1 MKNYRFS
8 MITFYAF
15 APLLV
20 IARIIQQFLLIDSN
34 TGFYVT
40 DFEGIAAVISW
51 LFAAFPLILILI
63 TALGTKEKVTT
74 PTRSLSLGCASFA
87 LGAALFFDSAVS
99 LSNAA
104 KGGLTIAIAI
114 SAFAAAT
121 CFIWHGLSLVA
132 DIKFANAMMIFPVI
146 WGLINLIAQFIR
158 YTGQSAI
165 VDYKISIVTLCFVL
179 YSMLT
184 QSKIIVGK
192 SSKNQSAIMLSAGLS
207 TALFCMIDTLPT
219 FIATII
225 GQANNLIH
233 DKSIVSPTV
242 FIYGIY
248 ILIFIHL
255 LKNGHSADE
264 ESNEIDDSEIS
275 DDVDEINNVNIG
287 DGSEIA
293 TDNAE

>member
-1 MKNYRFS
+1 

-20 IARIIQQFLLIDSN
+20 IARIIQQFLLIDSK

-40 DFEGIAAVISW
+40 EFEGIAAVISW

-63 TALGTKEKVTT
+63 TALGTKVKVTA
-74 PTRSLSLGCASFA
+74 PTRSLSLGCASFV

-104 KGGLTIAIAI
+104 KGGLTIALAI
-114 SAFAAAT
+114 SAFAAAI
-121 CFIWHGLSLVA
+121 CFVWHGLSLVT
-132 DIKFANAMMIFPVI
+132 DIKFANAMMIFPVV

-158 YTGQSAI
+158 CTGQSAI
-165 VDYKISIVTLCFVL
+165 IDYKISIVTLCFVL

-184 QSKIIVGK
+184 QSKIVVGK
-192 SSKNQSAIMLSAGLS
+192 SSKNQSAIMLLVGLS

-248 ILIFIHL
+248 ILLFIHL
-255 LKNGHSADE
+255 LKNDDSADE
-264 ESNEIDDSEIS
+264 EIDGNVDEIS
-275 DDVDEINNVNIG
+275 DDKINDDNETV
-287 DGSEIA
+287 

>member
-1 MKNYRFS
+1 
-8 MITFYAF
+8 
-15 APLLV
+15 
-20 IARIIQQFLLIDSN
+20 
-34 TGFYVT
+34 
-40 DFEGIAAVISW
+40 
-51 LFAAFPLILILI
+51 
-63 TALGTKEKVTT
+63 
-74 PTRSLSLGCASFA
+74 
-87 LGAALFFDSAVS
+87 
-99 LSNAA
+99 
-104 KGGLTIAIAI
+104 
-114 SAFAAAT
+114 
-121 CFIWHGLSLVA
+121 
-132 DIKFANAMMIFPVI
+132 
-146 WGLINLIAQFIR
+146 
-158 YTGQSAI
+158 
-165 VDYKISIVTLCFVL
+165 
-179 YSMLT
+179 
-184 QSKIIVGK
+184 
-192 SSKNQSAIMLSAGLS
+192 MLSVGLS

>member
-1 MKNYRFS
+1 

-20 IARIIQQFLLIDSN
+20 IARIIQQFLFIDSK

-63 TALGTKEKVTT
+63 TALGTKVKVTA
-74 PTRSLSLGCASFA
+74 PTRSLSLGCASFV

-104 KGGLTIAIAI
+104 KGGLTIALAI
-114 SAFAAAT
+114 SAFAAAI
-121 CFIWHGLSLVA
+121 CFVWHGLSLVT
-132 DIKFANAMMIFPVI
+132 DIKFANAMMIFPVV

-158 YTGQSAI
+158 CTGQSAI
-165 VDYKISIVTLCFVL
+165 IDYKISIVTLCFVL

-184 QSKIIVGK
+184 QSKIVVGK
-192 SSKNQSAIMLSAGLS
+192 SSKNQSAIMLLVGLS

-248 ILIFIHL
+248 ILLFIHL
-255 LKNGHSADE
+255 LKNDDSADE
-264 ESNEIDDSEIS
+264 EIDGNVDEIS
-275 DDVDEINNVNIG
+275 DDKINDDNETV
-287 DGSEIA
+287 

>member
-1 MKNYRFS
+1 
-8 MITFYAF
+8 
-15 APLLV
+15 
-20 IARIIQQFLLIDSN
+20 
-34 TGFYVT
+34 
-40 DFEGIAAVISW
+40 
-51 LFAAFPLILILI
+51 
-63 TALGTKEKVTT
+63 
-74 PTRSLSLGCASFA
+74 
-87 LGAALFFDSAVS
+87 
-99 LSNAA
+99 
-104 KGGLTIAIAI
+104 
-114 SAFAAAT
+114 
-121 CFIWHGLSLVA
+121 
-132 DIKFANAMMIFPVI
+132 MMIFPVI

-158 YTGQSAI
+158 CTGQSAI

>member
-20 IARIIQQFLLIDSN
+20 IARIIQQFLLIDSK

-40 DFEGIAAVISW
+40 EFEGIAAVISW

-63 TALGTKEKVTT
+63 TALGTKVKVTA
-74 PTRSLSLGCASFA
+74 PTRSLSLGCASFM

-104 KGGLTIAIAI
+104 KGGLTIALAI
-114 SAFAAAT
+114 SAFAAAI
-121 CFIWHGLSLVA
+121 CFVWHGLSLVT
-132 DIKFANAMMIFPVI
+132 DIKFANAMMIFPVV

-158 YTGQSAI
+158 CTGQSAI
-165 VDYKISIVTLCFVL
+165 IDYKISIVTLCFVL

-184 QSKIIVGK
+184 QSKIVVGK
-192 SSKNQSAIMLSAGLS
+192 SSKNQSAIMLLVGLS

-248 ILIFIHL
+248 ILLFIHL
-255 LKNGHSADE
+255 LKNDDSADE
-264 ESNEIDDSEIS
+264 EIDGNVDEIS
-275 DDVDEINNVNIG
+275 DDKINDDNETV
-287 DGSEIA
+287 

>member
-1 MKNYRFS
+1 

-20 IARIIQQFLLIDSN
+20 IARIIQQFLLIDSK

-40 DFEGIAAVISW
+40 EFEGIAAVISW

-63 TALGTKEKVTT
+63 TALGTKVKVTA
-74 PTRSLSLGCASFA
+74 PTRSLSLGCASFV

-104 KGGLTIAIAI
+104 KGGLTIALAI
-114 SAFAAAT
+114 SAFAAAI
-121 CFIWHGLSLVA
+121 CFVWHGLSLVT
-132 DIKFANAMMIFPVI
+132 DIKFANAMMIFPVV

-158 YTGQSAI
+158 CTGQSAI
-165 VDYKISIVTLCFVL
+165 IDYKISIVTLCFVL

-184 QSKIIVGK
+184 QSKIVVGK
-192 SSKNQSAIMLSAGLS
+192 SSKNQSAIMLSVGLS

-248 ILIFIHL
+248 ILLFIHL
-255 LKNGHSADE
+255 LKNDDSADE
-264 ESNEIDDSEIS
+264 EIDGNVDEIS
-275 DDVDEINNVNIG
+275 DDKINDDNETV
-287 DGSEIA
+287 

>member
-1 MKNYRFS
+1 

-20 IARIIQQFLLIDSN
+20 IARIIQQFLLIDSK

-40 DFEGIAAVISW
+40 EFEGIAAVISW

-63 TALGTKEKVTT
+63 TALGTKVKVTA
-74 PTRSLSLGCASFA
+74 PTRSLLLGCASFV

-104 KGGLTIAIAI
+104 KGGLTIALAI
-114 SAFAAAT
+114 SAFAAAI
-121 CFIWHGLSLVA
+121 CFVWHGLSLVT
-132 DIKFANAMMIFPVI
+132 DIKFANAMMIFPVV

-158 YTGQSAI
+158 CTGQSAI
-165 VDYKISIVTLCFVL
+165 IDYKISIVTLCFVL

-184 QSKIIVGK
+184 QSKIVVGK
-192 SSKNQSAIMLSAGLS
+192 SSKNQSAIMLLVGLS

-248 ILIFIHL
+248 ILLFIHL
-255 LKNGHSADE
+255 LKNDDSADE
-264 ESNEIDDSEIS
+264 EIDGNVDEIS
-275 DDVDEINNVNIG
+275 DDKINDDNETV
-287 DGSEIA
+287 

>member
-20 IARIIQQFLLIDSN
+20 IARIIQQFLLIDSK

-40 DFEGIAAVISW
+40 EFKGIAAVISW
-51 LFAAFPLILILI
+51 LFVAFPLILILI
-63 TALGTKEKVTT
+63 TALGTKVKVVA
-74 PTRSLSLGCASFA
+74 PTRSLPLGYASFA

-104 KGGLTIAIAI
+104 KGGLTIALAI
-114 SAFAAAT
+114 SSFVAAI
-121 CFIWHGLSLVA
+121 CFIWHGLSLVT
-132 DIKFANAMMIFPVI
+132 DIKFVNAMMIFPVV
-146 WGLINLIAQFIR
+146 WGLINLIVQFIR
-158 YTGQSAI
+158 CTGQSAI
-165 VDYKISIVTLCFVL
+165 IDYKISIVTLCFVL

-192 SSKNQSAIMLSAGLS
+192 SSKNQSAIMLSVGLS
-207 TALFCMIDTLPT
+207 TALLCMIDTLPT

-255 LKNGHSADE
+255 LKK
-264 ESNEIDDSEIS
+264 DDSANEENNETT
-275 DDVDEINNVNIG
+275 DD
-287 DGSEIA
+287 
-293 TDNAE
+293 TAE

>member
-20 IARIIQQFLLIDSN
+20 IARIIQQFLLIDSK

-40 DFEGIAAVISW
+40 EFEGIAAVISW
-51 LFAAFPLILILI
+51 LFAALPLILILI
-63 TALGTKEKVTT
+63 TALGTKVKVTA
-74 PTRSLSLGCASFA
+74 PTRSLLLGCASFV

-104 KGGLTIAIAI
+104 KGGLTIALAI
-114 SAFAAAT
+114 SAFAAAI
-121 CFIWHGLSLVA
+121 CFVWHGLSLVT
-132 DIKFANAMMIFPVI
+132 DIKFANAMMIFPVV

-158 YTGQSAI
+158 CTGQSAI
-165 VDYKISIVTLCFVL
+165 IDYKISIVTLCFVL

-184 QSKIIVGK
+184 QSKIVVGK
-192 SSKNQSAIMLSAGLS
+192 SSKNQSAIMLLVGLS

-248 ILIFIHL
+248 ILLFIHL
-255 LKNGHSADE
+255 LKNDDSADE
-264 ESNEIDDSEIS
+264 EIDGNVDEIS
-275 DDVDEINNVNIG
+275 DDKINDDNETV
-287 DGSEIA
+287 

>member
-1 MKNYRFS
+1 MKNYRSS
-8 MITFYAF
+8 MIAFYTFAS
-15 APLLV
+15 LLI
-20 IARIIQQFLLIDSN
+20 IARIIQQFLLIDSK

-40 DFEGIAAVISW
+40 EFKGIAAVISW
-51 LFAAFPLILILI
+51 LFVAFPLILILI
-63 TALGTKEKVTT
+63 TALGTKVKVVA
-74 PTRSLSLGCASFA
+74 PTRSLPLGYASFA

-104 KGGLTIAIAI
+104 KGGLTIALAI
-114 SAFAAAT
+114 SAFVAAI
-121 CFIWHGLSLVA
+121 CFIWHGLSLVT
-132 DIKFANAMMIFPVI
+132 DIKFVNVMMIFPVV
-146 WGLINLIAQFIR
+146 WGLINLIVQFIR
-158 YTGQSAI
+158 CTGQSAI
-165 VDYKISIVTLCFVL
+165 IDYKISIVTLCFVL

-192 SSKNQSAIMLSAGLS
+192 SSKNQSAIMLSVGLS
-207 TALFCMIDTLPT
+207 TALLCMIDTLPT

-255 LKNGHSADE
+255 LKK
-264 ESNEIDDSEIS
+264 DDSANEENNETT
-275 DDVDEINNVNIG
+275 DD
-287 DGSEIA
+287 
-293 TDNAE
+293 TAE